1 MQKYPAE
8 FPTID
13 GEPRTYVCIYNNL
26 SILSAAGRVFSQN
39 HIPG

>member
-8 FPTID
+8 FPTIG
-13 GEPRTYVCIYNNL
+13 GEPRTHNL
-26 SILSAAGRVFSQN
+26 YLPILSAAGCVFLQN